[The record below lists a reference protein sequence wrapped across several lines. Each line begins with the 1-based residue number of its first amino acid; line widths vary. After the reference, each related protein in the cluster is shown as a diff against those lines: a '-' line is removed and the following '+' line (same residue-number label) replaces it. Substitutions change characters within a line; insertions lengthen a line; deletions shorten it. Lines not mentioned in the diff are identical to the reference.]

1 MRYSK
6 ITEIRDFGEDCE
18 GWRRKWIEA
27 EGFFLWEWIYKK
39 EKAIERKLGFDW
51 FWRERQGNES
61 WLRFAEGGDGSR
73 AKIDR
78 EDNVM
83 GRSTKEEIL

>member
-1 MRYSK
+1 MNRS
-6 ITEIRDFGEDCE
+6 
-18 GWRRKWIEA
+18 WRFFFFSEN
-27 EGFFLWEWIYKK
+27 GFTKK
-39 EKAIERKLGFDW
+39 EKDRERKLGFDW

-61 WLRFAEGGDGSR
+61 WLRFAEGRDGSR

>member
-1 MRYSK
+1 MDLQKRESY
-6 ITEIRDFGEDCE
+6 R
-18 GWRRKWIEA
+18 
-27 EGFFLWEWIYKK
+27 
-39 EKAIERKLGFDW
+39 EKVRVRLVLK
-51 FWRERQGNES
+51 REREREGHES
-61 WLRFAEGGDGSR
+61 WLRFAEGGAGSR